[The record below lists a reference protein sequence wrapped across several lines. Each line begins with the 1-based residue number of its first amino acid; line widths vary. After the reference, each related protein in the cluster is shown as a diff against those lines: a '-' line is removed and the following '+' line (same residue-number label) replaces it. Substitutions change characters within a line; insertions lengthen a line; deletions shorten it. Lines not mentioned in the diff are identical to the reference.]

1 MSGGLDLPNTLR
13 LAMVLDSTEYTE
25 RISNHFRN
33 GGVAVR
39 SVVVQTP
46 AEALETLQSP
56 TDIIICE
63 IGADTTADLSRLH
76 EIVGGMRSQQRDIPI
91 IALLHTYSPTE
102 VFGALENGASNCV
115 PMDNILFLNT
125 ILKKEWSSH
134 IAQRQSGSLL
144 AQIKESN
151 KRCDNLI
158 DSSKDPIAYIHQ
170 GMHIRANAAYLN
182 LFGFDGFDDAEAV
195 SLLDLIQTDVEAFKV
210 FLKKQHQNNQSHVFP
225 AQITANSG
233 TMEVEM
239 EFSPAQYE
247 GEECLQVVIRLPHV
261 VDSERTE
268 LSLDPVTH
276 LLARPAFIQHV
287 KSFAKN
293 GQSVGILGCSLDTY
307 SDLFQS
313 VSLETLDILLFKFA
327 QRLKTVIPSHA
338 ICGRIGES
346 KFAVWAAMDDFD
358 SLKMLADT
366 IHAEFEHLVLNA
378 NNNSVAVP
386 TKIAGIYWRNPV
398 EANVDGMLSETI
410 KILLASK
417 SRIQISNASQISVD
431 SNGTHTTNT
440 DAIEEALEHNR
451 IEVYY
456 SPIQALHG
464 QLLSF
469 YIADGVLYDDNQ
481 NLIAVSDDI
490 SLELLKRFQMQKIAS
505 ILRSLS
511 TEYITPSSKIL
522 MPLRLIGE
530 DDFAIEQICTNIRA
544 SQLPAQLFVAEF
556 QEKDLTTKLTEAQN
570 IVRKLKSFGME
581 IGLGGFGCT
590 EQSAF
595 LLQHIN
601 PQWVRFEK
609 NILSGLAENSTNQQ
623 RLKELTALAQESGK
637 KVIASDV
644 DDAMSMATLFAS
656 NIEYTQG
663 DFISPPLSHLP
674 KN

>member
-1 MSGGLDLPNTLR
+1 MSGGSDLPNTLR
-13 LAMVLDSTEYTE
+13 LAMVLDSTEYAE

-39 SVVVQTP
+39 SAVVQTKS
-46 AEALETLQSP
+46 EALETLKSP

-63 IGADTTADLSRLH
+63 IGGDPLADLSRLH
-76 EIVGGMRSQQRDIPI
+76 DIVAGMRSQQRDIPV
-91 IALLHTYSPTE
+91 IALLHAYTPTE

-125 ILKKEWSSH
+125 ILKKEWGNH
-134 IAQRQSGSLL
+134 IAKRQSSSLL
-144 AQIKESN
+144 SQIKESN
-151 KRCDNLI
+151 KRCDSLI

-170 GMHIRANAAYLN
+170 GMHIRANTAYLS
-182 LFGFDGFDDAEAV
+182 LFGFNDFDDAEAV
-195 SLLDLIQTDVEAFKV
+195 SLLDLIQTDVDAFKL
-210 FLKKQHQNNQSHVFP
+210 FLKKQHQDNQSHVFP
-225 AQITANSG
+225 AQITTNSG
-233 TMEVEM
+233 PIEVEM
-239 EFSPAQYE
+239 EFSPAWYE

-261 VDSERTE
+261 VESERTE
-268 LSLDPVTH
+268 CSLDPVTH
-276 LLARPAFIQHV
+276 LLSRPAFIQNI
-287 KSFAKN
+287 KSFSKN

-307 SDLFQS
+307 TDLFQS
-313 VSLETLDILLFKFA
+313 VSLETLDVLLFEFA
-327 QRLKTVIPSHA
+327 QRLKNLIPSHA
-338 ICGRIGES
+338 VCGRIGES
-346 KFAVWAAMDDFD
+346 KFAVWAAMDDFE
-358 SLKMLADT
+358 SLKILADT
-366 IHAEFEHLVLNA
+366 IYTEFENLVLNA
-378 NNNSVAVP
+378 NHNSVAVP
-386 TKIAGIYWRNPV
+386 AKIAGIYWRNPT
-398 EANVDGMLSETI
+398 EDSVDGMLSETI
-410 KILLASK
+410 KILLSSK
-417 SRIQISNASQISVD
+417 SRVQISNASQISVD
-431 SNGTHTTNT
+431 PSGTHATNT
-440 DAIEEALEHNR
+440 DAVEEALEHNR

-464 QLLSF
+464 QLFSF

-481 NLIAVSDDI
+481 NLVAVSEDI
-490 SLELLKRFQMQKIAS
+490 SSDVLKRFQMQKIAS
-505 ILRSLS
+505 VLRSLS

-522 MPLRLIGE
+522 IPLKLLGE
-530 DDFAIEQICTNIRA
+530 DDFAVEQMCTNIRA

-556 QEKDLTTKLTEAQN
+556 QEKDLTTKLTDAQN
-570 IVRKLKSFGME
+570 VVRKLKSFGME
-581 IGLGGFGCT
+581 IGLGGFGST

-609 NILSGLAENSTNQQ
+609 NILSGLADNPTNQQ